1 MGGNHC
7 FKMDYLKIFELRGFN
22 MIYSINPSYEG
33 SRHMIRGKVI
43 LTCQMIFYMMI
54 FSHVLD
60 AQVLCRS

>member
-7 FKMDYLKIFELRGFN
+7 FKMDYLKIFELRGSN
-22 MIYSINPSYEG
+22 MIYSINQSYEG